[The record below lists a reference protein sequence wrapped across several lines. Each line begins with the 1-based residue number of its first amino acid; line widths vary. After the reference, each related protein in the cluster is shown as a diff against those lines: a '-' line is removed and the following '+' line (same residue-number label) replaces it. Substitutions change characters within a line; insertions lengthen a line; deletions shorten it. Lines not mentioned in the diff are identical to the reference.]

1 MIDLKGF
8 AIGCPSS
15 TGKPS
20 IIHSRSLSLNNTL
33 QATSLKT
40 LGIKLN
46 IKLIFSTALLKYSS
60 VYNTVG
66 PKPEQIGTKPNPN
79 IEGIK
84 KKWVLIIH

>member
-1 MIDLKGF
+1 MLTIRTVPPN
-8 AIGCPSS
+8 I
-15 TGKPS
+15 TG
-20 IIHSRSLSLNNTL
+20 IYENNTL

-84 KKWVLIIH
+84 KKWVLIARMR